1 MNFLFYIF
9 PIYGI
14 ESSDF
19 RKFLLSSFEVL
30 GVKTPE
36 ELNKILLPVLETE
49 INIVFQ
55 KRLGTGTIQ
64 VKNQKKFDLS
74 KLRKEFWNQ
83 VKSNEVKI
91 KKSTAYFYIGF
102 SLFML
107 GFAGFFVWVLM
118 NKSIWGLSP
127 RLSVRRQAYL

>member
-30 GVKTPE
+30 GVKTSE

-83 VKSNEVKI
+83 LKSNEVKI
-91 KKSTAYFYIGF
+91 KKIY
-102 SLFML
+102 SLFLHRFFSFYAWVCRIFCL
-107 GFAGFFVWVLM
+107 GS
-118 NKSIWGLSP
+118 NE
-127 RLSVRRQAYL
+127 